1 MPRPKTKSELE
12 QDIKARDETIEAMH
26 KQIQELQKQI
36 ASGVESSAV
45 YQQALKEASA
55 ARQEAEMY
63 KELYQNVT
71 KPKKLGRKAVLTDQQ
86 KEEIQKR
93 RDAGLPLRK
102 IAEEFGCSLATVQR
116 ALGLI

>member
-1 MPRPKTKSELE
+1 MPRQKTKAELE
-12 QDIKARDETIEAMH
+12 ADLRDRDETIELMH
-26 KQIQELQKQI
+26 KQIQELQRQI
-36 ASGVESSAV
+36 SSGVESSPQ

-86 KEEIQKR
+86 KMEIQKR